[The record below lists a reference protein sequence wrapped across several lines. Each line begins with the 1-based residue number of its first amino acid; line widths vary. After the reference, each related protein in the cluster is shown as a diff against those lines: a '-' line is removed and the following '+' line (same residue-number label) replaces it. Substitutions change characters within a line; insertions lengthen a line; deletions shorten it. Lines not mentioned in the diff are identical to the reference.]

1 MLVAPMRFLPAA
13 ITCGRRNWILMFG
26 GYMNTQGEHLLDRI
40 NGGWTSDGR
49 LTGQSALILGRG
61 PEVSSVV
68 AQSVECYK
76 LCFSW
81 GSKGLVHLK
90 MTCSLLKHDS
100 TTQLKNGATQLSLP
114 RYWPVN
120 YRLSVKDFLLKH
132 NAGVVNDLPKLWFFG
147 CVVKGAVT
155 FFR

>member
-1 MLVAPMRFLPAA
+1 MCCVFTTCNSFLRAGSVSGKLLISRF
-13 ITCGRRNWILMFG
+13 IRSSKRV
-26 GYMNTQGEHLLDRI
+26 
-40 NGGWTSDGR
+40 TSTDGR